1 MKKILFLSLI
11 FINLAFGYNYDDL
24 LLKAQASIFPKI
36 ITLDKKIDE
45 KLIDGKIVYTI
56 IYDKTDYVT
65 AKSIKEFINSNFQG
79 RLDTYDYKINLVD
92 FSNFSEQTEA
102 SAIYVLNLQDHIE
115 DIANIANFKGII
127 SFSYDINNLNKGLMF
142 SLVIEKSTVIYLKK
156 ENLYT
161 NKIEFVDALLQ
172 MVRFIENDYAYK
184 RDKLFQKKMHYNSV
198 SLKNI
203 YANITNDMLG
213 SYK

>member
-1 MKKILFLSLI
+1 MKKILFLYLTLV
-11 FINLAFGYNYDDL
+11 NLAFGYNYDDI

-45 KLIDGKIVYTI
+45 KLVDGKIVYTI
-56 IYDKTDYVT
+56 IYDKTDYAT
-65 AKSIKEFINSNFQG
+65 ALSIKDFINNNFNGQ
-79 RLDTYDYKINLVD
+79 LDTYGYKINLVD

-102 SAIYVLNLQDHIE
+102 SAIYVLNLQEHIE
-115 DIANIANFKGII
+115 KIATIANTKGIV
-127 SFSYDINNLNKGLMF
+127 SFSYDIKNLNKGLMF

-161 NKIEFVDALLQ
+161 NKIDFVEALLQ
-172 MVRFIENDYAYK
+172 MVKFIEKDYAYK
-184 RDKLFQKKMHYNSV
+184 RDKLFQKQIHYNSLE
-198 SLKNI
+198 LKNI
-203 YANITNDMLG
+203 YANITNDMLD